1 MAERVLPGVSV
12 EVKSEGLI
20 TTTAGAPNVIGL
32 IGTANWGPIDVVTT
46 VGSFSEAVE
55 IFGTDDTAL
64 TIKKALELAY
74 GEGATTVRCVRIGD
88 GTEAYATKVLL
99 NGATPVI
106 TLNGLYKGTYGNQIS
121 VTVTANAT
129 TPANRDLTI
138 TDGSLVET
146 YINKA
151 TNTEIIEKINEV
163 SSLCSAVLTSATPLV
178 DITSITNLAG
188 GDDGESVTNGDY
200 VSGLSLFESEDINIV
215 VCAGQSDDALHASMN
230 SHCQNMAE
238 VGRERIAIGGSALGE
253 SITTIKARTTK
264 SDRFVFVCPGVEVID
279 AQTGAT
285 VTRNGAYSASGVAGM
300 LAKYDVQTSLTNKQ
314 VTSAVD
320 VEDAYTDANLKDLL
334 NDERCP
340 LRKKETIR
348 VARGITSST
357 NSAWKQITTRRI
369 VDYVSDGVRTAGDSF
384 IGRLNN
390 TRVRSALKGVVDS
403 FLNDL
408 TNNEVLIAFNAEVS
422 ATRSDEIA
430 GVCKVNLQ
438 IQPVFSI
445 DFIEVVIYLQ

>member
-20 TTTAGAPNVIGL
+20 TTTAGAPNVIGMV
-32 IGTANWGPIDVVTT
+32 GTANWGPMETVTT

-55 IFGTDDTAL
+55 IFGTDDTDL
-64 TIKKALELAY
+64 TMKKALELAY
-74 GEGATTVRCVRIGD
+74 NEGATTMRAVRIGD
-88 GTEAYATKVLL
+88 GNEAYATKTLL

-121 VTVTANAT
+121 VTVTSNAT
-129 TPANRDLTI
+129 TPANRDLNL

-151 TNTEIIEKINEV
+151 TNTDIASAINAN
-163 SSLCSAVLTSATPLV
+163 SSLCSAIVVAPTP
-178 DITSITNLAG
+178 ITDVMSVANLIG
-188 GDDGESVTNGDY
+188 GDDGESVTNADY
-200 VSGLSLFESEDINIV
+200 IGGISLFESEDINIL

-230 SHCQNMAE
+230 THCQQMAE

-253 SITTIKARTTK
+253 DITTIKARITK
-264 SDRFVFVCPGVEVID
+264 SDRFVFLCPGVDVVD
-279 AQTGAT
+279 TQTGAT
-285 VTRNGAYSASGVAGM
+285 VTRAGAYTASGFAGM

-314 VTSAVD
+314 IVSVSG
-320 VEDAYTDANLKDLL
+320 VENAYTDANLKDLL

-340 LRKKETIR
+340 VRKKTTIKI
-348 VARGITSST
+348 ARGITTST
-357 NSAWKQITTRRI
+357 DSAWKQITTRRI
-369 VDYVSDGVRTAGDSF
+369 VDYVSDGVRTAGDNF

-408 TNNEVLIAFNAEVS
+408 VTNEVLIGFSAEVS